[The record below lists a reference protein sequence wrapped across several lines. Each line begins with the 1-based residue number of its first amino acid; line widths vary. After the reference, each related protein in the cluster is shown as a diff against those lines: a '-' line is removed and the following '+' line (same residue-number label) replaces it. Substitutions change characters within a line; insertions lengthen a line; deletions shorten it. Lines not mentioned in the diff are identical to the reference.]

1 MNLET
6 LGWTEALAASFA
18 PLAAQ
23 GLSPARVARE
33 DRESYVVY
41 TAGRAV
47 RARVAGALRHRANSR
62 IDFPAVGDW
71 VGLAMDARAGGQAIV
86 HAVVPRRSML
96 LRRAA
101 GNIGEQLLA
110 ANVDTLFICTGLD
123 HDYNLRRIERYLA
136 FAYSGGVAPVV
147 VLTKA
152 DLCTDLEERRIEV
165 EAVAA
170 GAPVVCLSTVAP
182 RGLDEVRRLAPPGT
196 TAALVGSSGVG
207 KSSLINALLGR
218 QALATRAV
226 RQHDSRGR
234 HTTTH
239 RQMLLIPEGGLLI
252 DTPGMR
258 ELALLADADDVDA
271 GFDDIE
277 ALAADCRFRDCTHTG
292 EPGCAVRAA
301 VARGDL
307 DPSRLESR
315 SKLLREL
322 AYLDR
327 RDDPVAAAEE
337 RRRWKVIHKSAQE
350 WMKQKYR
357 M

>member
-18 PLAAQ
+18 PLATQ
-23 GLSPARVARE
+23 GFSAARVARE
-33 DRESYVVY
+33 DRESYIVY
-41 TAGRAV
+41 TGGRAL
-47 RARVAGALRHRANSR
+47 RARVAGALRHRAGSR
-62 IDFPAVGDW
+62 VDFPAVGDW
-71 VGLAMDARAGGQAIV
+71 VGLAADGGADGSAVI
-86 HAVVPRRSML
+86 HAVLPRRSML

-101 GNIGEQLLA
+101 GNAGEQLLA

-152 DLCTDLEERRIEV
+152 DLCTNLDERQTEV

-170 GAPVVCLSTVAP
+170 GAPVVFLSTVAP
-182 RGLDEVRRLAPPGT
+182 RGLDDIRRLAPPGT
-196 TAALVGSSGVG
+196 TATLVGSSGVG
-207 KSSLINALLGR
+207 KSSLINALLER
-218 QALATRAV
+218 PELATAAV
-226 RQHDSRGR
+226 RRHDSRGR

-239 RQMLLIPEGGLLI
+239 RQMLLIPGGGLLI

-277 ALAADCRFRDCTHTG
+277 ALAANCRFRDCTHTR

-301 VARGDL
+301 VARGAL
-307 DPSRLESR
+307 DPARLESR
-315 SKLLREL
+315 AKLLREL

-327 RDDPVAAAEE
+327 RDDPIAAAEE
-337 RRRWKVIHKSAQE
+337 RRRWKIIHKSAQE
-350 WMKQKYR
+350 WMRQKYR